1 MSNVNMIF
9 RLGLVI
15 SSLAVGGCTGTLAPN
30 YEKPAPKISG
40 NWDVYQDLKT
50 PNPKPM
56 ATATQWKDLITDQKL
71 RRVVE
76 IALDNNQDLVI
87 AALNIERARA
97 QYCIQRSELTPTI
110 GAGLNGTTGRT
121 PASVSS
127 TGQAETS
134 RIYQLGVGITSWEL
148 DFFGKIRSL
157 EHQAIQDYLSTVAAR
172 RSAELALT
180 SEVIQSYLRLAA
192 DLEQLQVAQATVR
205 SRQDGYQLQTDLE
218 QTGSSSSL
226 ETHQALAELE
236 NARDDELAWHT
247 AISADKNLLEQL
259 LGHPL
264 PASLLPTT
272 NIESIMA
279 GSVINE
285 GLPSD
290 LLQRRPDI
298 IAAEHSLKGANA
310 NIGAAR
316 AAYFPSISL
325 TAGVGR
331 ASDSLGTLF
340 SGSNQSWSFVPQINV
355 PIFTGGTLDASLKVA
370 ETNRALAVAQYQK
383 TVQAAFREVKDALAI
398 RSNIDDRLETQAVR
412 LQAAE
417 NAFALVEQRYDTGI
431 SRYLD
436 VLDTQRT
443 LYSAQRNL
451 IALRLQKFENQ
462 VTLFKA
468 LGGEWEAP
476 LTPGI
481 AAKH

>member
-1 MSNVNMIF
+1 MSNVNTIC
-9 RLGLVI
+9 RLGLVV
-15 SSLAVGGCTGTLAPN
+15 SSLIVGGCTGTLAPN
-30 YEKPAPKISG
+30 YEKPSAKISG
-40 NWDVYQDLKT
+40 NWNIERDLKK
-50 PNPKPM
+50 PNQQSM
-56 ATATQWKDLITDQKL
+56 ATVTQWRDLIIDQKL
-71 RRVVE
+71 RRVVK
-76 IALDNNQDLVI
+76 IAIDNNQDLVI
-87 AALNIERARA
+87 AALNVERARA
-97 QYCIQRSELTPTI
+97 QYRIQRSELVPTI

-127 TGQAETS
+127 TGEAETS
-134 RIYQLGVGITSWEL
+134 RVYQLGVGITSWEL

-157 EHQAIQDYLSTVAAR
+157 ENQAVQDYLSTVAAR
-172 RSAELALT
+172 RSAELVLT

-192 DLEQLQVAQATVR
+192 DLEQLQVAQETVR
-205 SRQDGYQLQTDLE
+205 SRQDGYQLQRDLE
-218 QTGSSSSL
+218 QTGSSSQL

-236 NARDDELAWHT
+236 TARDDELAWHT
-247 AISADKNLLEQL
+247 AISADKNMLEQL
-259 LGHPL
+259 VGHPL

-290 LLQRRPDI
+290 LLQHRPDI

-340 SGSNQSWSFVPQINV
+340 SGSNRSWSFMPQINV
-355 PIFTGGTLDASLKVA
+355 PIFTGGALDASLKVA
-370 ETNRALAVAQYQK
+370 ETNRELAVAQYQK
-383 TVQAAFREVKDALAI
+383 TIQAAFREVKDALAI
-398 RSNIDDRLETQAVR
+398 RANIDDRLGTQTVR

-417 NAFALVEQRYDTGI
+417 NAFTLVQQRYETGI

-443 LYSAQRNL
+443 LYTAQQSL

-468 LGGEWEAP
+468 LGGEWDEP
-476 LTPGI
+476 LASGV
-481 AAKH
+481 AANY